1 MLFLLF
7 YKIDKISSQKYKKIK
22 HNLILNRY
30 FDNIIKSYCTQKKT
44 HLTFF
49 NKKVIIEKETSPNLK
64 KKMKELRYLD
74 KYFIKYK
81 FSFSLGILIT
91 IIAQIFSLFT
101 PKLISSSLEAIEKFD
116 KLSSVEKSSTMVIGQ
131 YREELIHNVLLIIA
145 TTIIAGFLTFLMRQT
160 LIVMSRHIEF
170 DLKNEVFRQYENL
183 SQNFYKQN
191 RTGDLMNR
199 ISEDV
204 SKVRMYVGPAVM
216 YTINTFIRF
225 AIVIAYMYNVSP
237 RLTLYTLLPL
247 PILSYAIFKLSSEIN
262 IRSTVFQQY
271 LSKVSSFTQEIFSG
285 IRVIKAYSL
294 ENQQQN
300 NLISLAEESKSKSLS
315 LARVQSLFGPLML
328 ALIGIS
334 NLVLIYFGGMLYING
349 TIKSIGTIAEFILY
363 VNMLTWPVA
372 SLGWVSSMVQEAEA
386 SQKRLNEFLKIVP
399 DIQNNN
405 PSSSTVDGTISFE
418 NVSYTYEDTN
428 IEALKNISFTVKK
441 GETLAIL
448 GKTGSGKSTLLS
460 LISRMYDVTEGQ
472 VKIDGKEISQLNLFD
487 LRNSIGIVPQDAFL
501 FSDSIKNNIKFGKEN
516 ATDDE
521 VIAAAKSAVVH
532 DNIEGFNKGYDTI
545 LGERGITLSGGQK
558 QRVSIARA
566 IIKKPEI
573 LLFDDCLSAVD
584 TETEEAILNNLFEI
598 CKDKT
603 TIIVSH
609 RVSSAKNADKII
621 ILENGK
627 IIQQGFHN
635 QLINENGYY
644 SALYLKQLSEKELL

>member
-1 MLFLLF
+1 
-7 YKIDKISSQKYKKIK
+7 
-22 HNLILNRY
+22 
-30 FDNIIKSYCTQKKT
+30 
-44 HLTFF
+44 
-49 NKKVIIEKETSPNLK
+49 
-64 KKMKELRYLD
+64 MKELRYLN

-81 FSFSLGILIT
+81 YSFFLGILFT

-101 PKLISSSLEAIEKFD
+101 PKLISKSFKVIESFAKD
-116 KLSSVEKSSTMVIGQ
+116 KTVTAAVIRQ
-131 YREELIHNVLLIIA
+131 ELISNILLIIA

-216 YTINTFIRF
+216 YTINTIIRF
-225 AIVIAYMYNVSP
+225 IIVIVYMYNVSP
-237 RLTLYTLLPL
+237 RLTLYTILPL
-247 PILSYAIFKLSSEIN
+247 PILSYCIFKLSSEIN
-262 IRSTVFQQY
+262 KRSTVFQQY
-271 LSKVSSFTQEIFSG
+271 LSKVSSFSQEIFSG

-294 ENQQQN
+294 EDQHQN
-300 NLISLAEESKSKSLS
+300 NMVDLANESKSKSLD
-315 LARVQSLFGPLML
+315 LAKVQSLFGPLML

-334 NLVLIYFGGMLYING
+334 NLVVIYYGGLMYING

-386 SQKRLNEFLKIVP
+386 SQKRLNEFLKIEP
-399 DIQNNN
+399 EIKNKN
-405 PSSSTVDGTISFE
+405 PNKSIIEGSIVFN

-428 IEALKNISFTVKK
+428 ITALQNVSFTVKK

-448 GKTGSGKSTLLS
+448 GKTGSGKSTISS
-460 LISRMYDVTEGQ
+460 LISRLYEVSEGEIT
-472 VKIDGKEISQLNLFD
+472 VDGKEISSLNVYD

-501 FSDSIKNNIKFGKEN
+501 FSDTIKNNIKFGKEN
-516 ATDDE
+516 ATDEE
-521 VIAAAKSAVVH
+521 VEFSAKNAVVH
-532 DNIEGFNKGYDTI
+532 DNIMGFNKQYDTI

-566 IIKKPEI
+566 IIKNPPI

-584 TETEEAILNNLFEI
+584 TETEEAILNNLYEI

-621 ILENGK
+621 ILEEGK
-627 IIQQGFHN
+627 IIQQGSHN
-635 QLINENGYY
+635 QLINQEGYY
-644 SALYLKQLSEKELL
+644 ASLYLKQLSEKELL

>member
-1 MLFLLF
+1 
-7 YKIDKISSQKYKKIK
+7 
-22 HNLILNRY
+22 
-30 FDNIIKSYCTQKKT
+30 
-44 HLTFF
+44 
-49 NKKVIIEKETSPNLK
+49 
-64 KKMKELRYLD
+64 MKELGYLN

-81 FSFSLGILIT
+81 YSFLLGIFIT

-101 PKLISSSLEAIEKFD
+101 PKLISKSFKVIEGFSKD
-116 KLSSVEKSSTMVIGQ
+116 NTISKSIIQ
-131 YREELIHNVLLIIA
+131 QELITNISLIIL
-145 TTIIAGFLTFLMRQT
+145 TTIIAGFLSFLMRQT

-216 YTINTFIRF
+216 YAINTFIRF
-225 AIVIAYMYNVSP
+225 AIVIVYMFSVSP
-237 RLTLYTLLPL
+237 KLTLYTLLPL

-262 IRSTVFQQY
+262 KRSTIFQQY

-294 ENQQQN
+294 EKQHQN
-300 NLISLAEESKSKSLS
+300 NMVELATESKKKSMD
-315 LARVQSLFGPLML
+315 LAKIQALFGPLMI

-334 NLVLIYFGGMLYING
+334 NLVVIYFGGLMYIHG
-349 TIKSIGTIAEFILY
+349 SIKNIGVIAEFILY

-386 SQKRLNEFLKIVP
+386 SQKRINEFLKIEP
-399 DIQNNN
+399 EIHNKNQEK
-405 PSSSTVDGTISFE
+405 SIIEGTISFE
-418 NVSYTYEDTN
+418 NVSYTYVDTLIKAQEN
-428 IEALKNISFTVKK
+428 VSFTVHK

-448 GKTGSGKSTLLS
+448 GKTGSGKSTIIS
-460 LISRMYDVTEGQ
+460 LISRLYDTTEGRIT
-472 VKIDGKEISQLNLFD
+472 IDGKEISSLNLND

-501 FSDSIKNNIKFGKEN
+501 FSDTVKNNIKFGKEN
-516 ATDDE
+516 ATHEE
-521 VIAAAKSAVVH
+521 VEAAAKSAVVH
-532 DNIEGFNKGYDTI
+532 DNIMGFNKQYDTI

-566 IIKKPEI
+566 IIKNPEI

-584 TETEEAILNNLFEI
+584 TETEEAILNNLQEI

-609 RVSSAKNADKII
+609 RVSSAKNADRII
-621 ILENGK
+621 ILDEGK
-627 IIQQGFHN
+627 ILEQGSHN
-635 QLINENGYY
+635 QLINLEGYY
-644 SALYLKQLSEKELL
+644 AALYTKQLSEKELE

>member
-1 MLFLLF
+1 
-7 YKIDKISSQKYKKIK
+7 
-22 HNLILNRY
+22 
-30 FDNIIKSYCTQKKT
+30 
-44 HLTFF
+44 
-49 NKKVIIEKETSPNLK
+49 
-64 KKMKELRYLD
+64 MKELRYLD

-81 FSFSLGILIT
+81 YSFLLGIVIT
-91 IIAQIFSLFT
+91 IVAQIFSLFT
-101 PKLISSSLEAIEKFD
+101 PKLISKSFKVIESFSKD
-116 KLSSVEKSSTMVIGQ
+116 KTIAKSVIQ
-131 YREELIHNVLLIIA
+131 QELISNILLIIA

-183 SQNFYKQN
+183 SLNFYKKN

-225 AIVIAYMYNVSP
+225 TIVIVYMYNVSP
-237 RLTLYTLLPL
+237 RLTLYTILPL
-247 PILSYAIFKLSSEIN
+247 PVLSYCIFKLSSQIN
-262 IRSTVFQQY
+262 KRSTIFQQY

-294 ENQQQN
+294 EDQHQN
-300 NLISLAEESKSKSLS
+300 NLVELANESKSKSLD
-315 LARVQSLFGPLML
+315 LAKVQSLFGPLML

-334 NLVLIYFGGMLYING
+334 NLVVIYFGGLMYING

-386 SQKRLNEFLKIVP
+386 SQKRINEFLKIEPEIKNKNRKKSV
-399 DIQNNN
+399 IH
-405 PSSSTVDGTISFE
+405 GAISFE

-428 IEALKNISFTVKK
+428 IKALQNVSFLVKK

-448 GKTGSGKSTLLS
+448 GKTGSGKSTILSLLS
-460 LISRMYDVTEGQ
+460 RLYDVSDGKIT
-472 VKIDGKEISQLNLFD
+472 IDGNEISTLNLYD

-516 ATDDE
+516 ATDEE
-521 VIAAAKSAVVH
+521 VESAAKSAVVH
-532 DNIEGFNKGYDTI
+532 DNIMGFNKQYDTI

-566 IIKKPEI
+566 IIKNPAI
-573 LLFDDCLSAVD
+573 LLLDDCLSAVD
-584 TETEEAILNNLFEI
+584 TETEEAILNNLNEI

-621 ILENGK
+621 ILEDGK
-627 IIQQGFHN
+627 IIEQGSHN
-635 QLINENGYY
+635 QLINQEGYY
-644 SALYLKQLSEKELL
+644 ASLYLKQLSEKEMQ

>member
-1 MLFLLF
+1 
-7 YKIDKISSQKYKKIK
+7 
-22 HNLILNRY
+22 
-30 FDNIIKSYCTQKKT
+30 
-44 HLTFF
+44 
-49 NKKVIIEKETSPNLK
+49 
-64 KKMKELRYLD
+64 MKELRYLD

-81 FSFSLGILIT
+81 YSFLLGIVTT

-101 PKLISSSLEAIEKFD
+101 PKLISESLGAIERFD
-116 KLSSVEKSSTMVIGQ
+116 KLSSKEKSSEIVLSFFKN
-131 YREELIHNVLLIIA
+131 ELIENILLIVG
-145 TTIIAGFLTFLMRQT
+145 TTIVAGFLTFLMRQT

-225 AIVIAYMYNVSP
+225 AIVIGYMYNVSP
-237 RLTLYTLLPL
+237 RLTFYTILPL

-271 LSKVSSFTQEIFSG
+271 LSKVSSFSQEIFSG

-294 ENQQQN
+294 ENQHQN
-300 NLISLAEESKSKSLS
+300 NMIDLANESKSKSLN
-315 LARVQSLFGPLML
+315 LAKVQSLFGPLML

-334 NLVLIYFGGMLYING
+334 NLIVIYFGGLMYMDG

-386 SQKRLNEFLKIVP
+386 SQKRLNEFLKIEPKIVNKNKEHSV
-399 DIQNNN
+399 IE
-405 PSSSTVDGTISFE
+405 GAIAFK

-428 IEALKNISFTVKK
+428 IKALQDISFTVKK

-448 GKTGSGKSTLLS
+448 GKTGSGKSTILS
-460 LISRMYDVTEGQ
+460 LISRLYDVSEGQ
-472 VKIDGKEISQLNLFD
+472 ITVDGTLIKDLNVYD

-516 ATDDE
+516 ATNTE
-521 VIAAAKSAVVH
+521 VEAAAKSAVVH
-532 DNIEGFNKGYDTI
+532 DNIIGFNKKYETI

-566 IIKKPEI
+566 IIKDPEI

-584 TETEEAILNNLFEI
+584 TETEEAILNNLNEI
-598 CKDKT
+598 CKNKT

-609 RVSSAKNADKII
+609 RISSAKNADRILII
-621 ILENGK
+621 ENGR
-627 IIQQGFHN
+627 IIQQGSHN
-635 QLINENGYY
+635 QLINEEGYY
-644 SALYLKQLSEKELL
+644 ASLYLKQLSEKELL